1 MLLGSPAGSAD
12 FVRQA
17 LDKQW
22 EDDRIM
28 INRVANMPDVQSSMW
43 AIRILVI
50 PKMVYTMR
58 TVPPQLADE
67 HYRKWDEA
75 LSIALSQLLSAE
87 VLHPFA
93 RRLLSIKTKHGGG
106 GVPSLCSLS
115 RIAYQSSLV
124 AVTWALGPVLQS
136 FADAVAM
143 SQNLPPITFTDRDS
157 SDINA
162 AMASDSDDPDEW
174 TPSAVT
180 TRVWSTLAGMPK
192 DAITRLLGSPTPSDD
207 APDEVLHVHP
217 ATLRIAA
224 LTAKFQREFSTEAS
238 AHESGS
244 LTQDTGR
251 RLATPHATGQRASSE
266 CRRAAQQHAH
276 GAAS

>member
-180 TRVWSTLAGMPK
+180 ARVWSTLAGMPK